1 MTSFTAE
8 LPTLVCRRF
17 DQLGG
22 VRFGFS
28 SRQGGKSPFPLGMNL
43 SFNVGDS
50 HDNVVENRIRFFRS
64 LGIDESRVAFPRQ
77 CHSARVVR
85 VQSAGSYDSCDA
97 LITNDS
103 QLFLA
108 VTVADCVPI
117 FFYDPIVKAVASVHA
132 GWRGASLKIVPA
144 AVEALRLEFNSKAS
158 HLIAF
163 VGPSAR
169 VCCYEVGQEV
179 AEKFDAR
186 FTVQQKGKL
195 FLDLKGVIHDQLSV
209 HGVMEE
215 NIEICDFCTI
225 CNPDLFHSF
234 RRDKERSG
242 RMMGVIGLT

>member
-1 MTSFTAE
+1 
-8 LPTLVCRRF
+8 
-17 DQLGG
+17 
-22 VRFGFS
+22 
-28 SRQGGKSPFPLGMNL
+28 MNL

-50 HDNVVENRIRFFRS
+50 HENVVENRIRFFRS
-64 LGIDESRVAFPRQ
+64 LGIDESRVAFPLQ

-85 VQSAGSYDSCDA
+85 VRLAGSYDSCDA
-97 LITNDS
+97 LITNDP

-108 VTVADCVPI
+108 VTVADCVPL

-144 AVEALRLEFNSKAS
+144 AVEAMRVEFNSRAS
-158 HLIAF
+158 NLIAF

-169 VCCYEVGQEV
+169 VCCYEVGGAV

-195 FLDLKGVIHDQLSV
+195 FLDLKGVIHGQLRAN
-209 HGVMEE
+209 GIMEE
-215 NIEICDFCTI
+215 NIEMSDLCTM
-225 CNPDLFHSF
+225 CNADLFHSY